1 MNRPERRGRNSK
13 IALRAAPISEEI
25 NPIKPGLIGGS
36 YKPLS
41 DSDIKKL
48 YNLALDALFEIG
60 IGLAPK
66 SGINHMTKAGAV
78 LGDDG
83 RLRFS
88 KSLVEDMIALSSKDL
103 TLFGREE
110 KFDMHLSGKKVF
122 FGTAGAAVH
131 VVDVEKKEY
140 RDSTVQDLY
149 HAAHIL
155 RN

>member
-1 MNRPERRGRNSK
+1 MNRPERRGRDAK

-66 SGINHMTKAGAV
+66 SGINHLTKAGAV

-88 KSLVEDMIALSSKDL
+88 KSLVEDMIALSSEDL

-131 VVDVEKKEY
+131 MVDVE
-140 RDSTVQDLY
+140 
-149 HAAHIL
+149 
-155 RN
+155 

>member
-1 MNRPERRGRNSK
+1 
-13 IALRAAPISEEI
+13 
-25 NPIKPGLIGGS
+25 
-36 YKPLS
+36 
-41 DSDIKKL
+41 
-48 YNLALDALFEIG
+48 
-60 IGLAPK
+60 
-66 SGINHMTKAGAV
+66 MTKAGAV

-131 VVDVEKKEY
+131 VWSMWKRKNTETQQFKTY
-140 RDSTVQDLY
+140 ITQ
-149 HAAHIL
+149 L
-155 RN
+155 R